1 MGQEGDRCH
10 EALLAR
16 GRSVVRDR
24 VQAYSEASLPDCC
37 TLQVAW
43 DTLRKAMAE
52 ETTPEDTYYFSVQEL
67 RLLMAAQGV
76 LVEMYTFM
84 PLQGAGNALTHLE
97 PPPYFQQVHH
107 TERVRV
113 VLDLCDD
120 PQQKHGGGRCSPHG

>member
-1 MGQEGDRCH
+1 
-10 EALLAR
+10 
-16 GRSVVRDR
+16 
-24 VQAYSEASLPDCC
+24 
-37 TLQVAW
+37 
-43 DTLRKAMAE
+43 MAE

-113 VLDLCDD
+113 VLDLRDD
-120 PQQKHGGGRCSPHG
+120 PEQKHGGHYSRLWSI